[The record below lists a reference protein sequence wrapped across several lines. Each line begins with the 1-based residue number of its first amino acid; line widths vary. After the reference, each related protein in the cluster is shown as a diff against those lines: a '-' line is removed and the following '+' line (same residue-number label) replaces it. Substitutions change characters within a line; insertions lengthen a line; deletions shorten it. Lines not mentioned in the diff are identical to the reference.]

1 MSEFKNPSN
10 GHRESVTGW
19 ASLWVLLFGGLYL
32 IFKGLWAHVLIWLV
46 AGVGLS
52 VAMGVPIPAMIASII
67 YAVVIKGILENKYR
81 NLGWIE
87 VGSAQDVQNNSR
99 ADAPSPKPTG
109 AISSADELQKLA
121 DLKSKG
127 ILTQEEFDAQKAK
140 LLQ

>member
-10 GHRESVTGW
+10 GHRESVTGC

-32 IFKGLWAHVLIWLV
+32 IFKGLWPHVLIWLF

-52 VAMGVPIPAMIASII
+52 VAMGVPIPALIASII

-87 VGSAQDVQNNSR
+87 VGFAQDVPNNSH
-99 ADAPSPKPTG
+99 ANAPVPKPSG
-109 AISSADELQKLA
+109 AISAADELQKLA

-127 ILTQEEFDAQKAK
+127 VLTQEEFDTQKAK